1 MNKKVILRYTLYGAL
16 FGCLFPIIS
25 SLIGVIQLHL
35 PIQWASLLEVQKN
48 NPVQW
53 IIDSAPLFLGL
64 FASYAGI
71 RQGHVER
78 LNATLKARLQERNQ
92 LVSEL
97 ESVKDILEKHIQK
110 QLNQLQTAAQVAN
123 RAAAIHDFDEL
134 LIQAARLISERFGF
148 YHAGIFLID
157 ETGEYAVLRAASS
170 EGGQR
175 MLERGHRLKV
185 GQQGIVGFVARLGE
199 ARISSN
205 VGNDAFYIN
214 NPDLPST
221 RSEATLPL
229 KLRDRM
235 IGVLDVQSNQE
246 HAFTED
252 DLEAL
257 QMLADQLALA
267 IDNARLLQES
277 RAAMVQMEKL
287 YHQQVTESWQNIL
300 SQHQYAY
307 SYDQDGVRHL
317 ASLPAISSDTDTNQ
331 VTVPIALRGQK
342 IGALVLRR
350 EADQPAWSP
359 EDTELIQK
367 SISQVA
373 LALENARLLN
383 ETRRQA
389 SREQLI
395 NQLSANF
402 ARAADIESLLRT
414 AAYELGQLPQVAEVN
429 IHMSLP
435 EEKPEQ
441 DSLPPPGSSN
451 GKNGSTNGRRATM
464 PQKSNST
471 RGRDD

>member
-1 MNKKVILRYTLYGAL
+1 VNKKVILRYTLYGAI
-16 FGCLFPIIS
+16 FGCVFPIIS
-25 SLIGVIQLHL
+25 SLLWIYQLHL
-35 PIQWASLLEVQKN
+35 PLQWASVLEIQKN

-64 FASYAGI
+64 FAWFAGI
-71 RQGHVER
+71 RQGRVER
-78 LNATLKARLQERNQ
+78 LNTALEARLQERDQ

-97 ESVKDILEKHIQK
+97 ESVRDILEKHIQK

-134 LIQAARLISERFGF
+134 LVQAARLISERFGF

-170 EGGQR
+170 EGGHR
-175 MLERGHRLKV
+175 MLERGHRMKV

-205 VGNDAFYIN
+205 VGNDASYLN
-214 NPDLPST
+214 NPDLPET

-277 RAAMVQMEKL
+277 RAAVAQMEKL
-287 YHQQVTESWQNIL
+287 YRQQVTESWQNIL
-300 SQHQYAY
+300 TQRLYAY
-307 SYDQDGVRHL
+307 TYDQDGVRRL
-317 ASLPAISSDTDTNQ
+317 ATLPIMPLEEDTNR
-331 VTVPIALRGQK
+331 VAVPIALRGQK

-359 EDTELIQK
+359 EDTELIQN
-367 SISQVA
+367 SIGQVA

-429 IHMSLP
+429 IHMTLP
-435 EEKPEQ
+435 EEKPEP
-441 DSLPPPGSSN
+441 DAFPPASSAKGN
-451 GKNGSTNGRRATM
+451 NGSTNGRSALTPRK
-464 PQKSNST
+464 PNPT